1 MAARDSLRAG
11 LRVGVSTIRN
21 GGAEIIDAY
30 SKQLMKCST
39 KKSTGKDCI
48 LNQKLRSLNLGECGN
63 KLVRCTRLAAHLHQ
77 HSIPLEDYTN

>member
-1 MAARDSLRAG
+1 MAARNSLRAG

-21 GGAEIIDAY
+21 GAEIIDTY
-30 SKQLMKCST
+30 SKQLMKCFT

-63 KLVRCTRLAAHLHQ
+63 KLARCTRLAAHLHQ

>member
-21 GGAEIIDAY
+21 DAEIIDAY
-30 SKQLMKCST
+30 SKQLMKCFT

-48 LNQKLRSLNLGECGN
+48 LNQKLRSLIW
-63 KLVRCTRLAAHLHQ
+63 VSVAT
-77 HSIPLEDYTN
+77 S